1 MPGEDVSQA
10 KQQLKV
16 IIDEYLEASVVEQVL
31 AACDFADLAHSGITR
46 KSGEPYILHP
56 IAVSCILA
64 RMRLDPETLMA
75 ALLHD
80 VIEDTEFTKE
90 EITQKFN
97 KTVAELVD
105 GVTKLTHS
113 SDKQV
118 NKAASFRKI
127 LQATLQDPR
136 VIIIKLADRYH
147 NMTTLDALRP
157 DKRARIAQETFDIFV
172 PMARIVGM
180 NEMADNLEYL
190 CYQNL
195 DLDMFNQI
203 QSALLETRPKR
214 CEYQQVWEKNLS
226 HLLQQ
231 YLITGRIKKQ
241 DNNIGLIRNF
251 IKNRINLHDLTRSHS
266 FEIILNSIS
275 DCDRL
280 VDILKESFTVIVY
293 EDHIRRPLPGGNQSL
308 KMVLKGEQTFLSL
321 TIQTELMR
329 KAARF
334 GVVLGENAP
343 QACRSAIQA
352 SMKNLN
358 TLMDGECAK
367 TTFNDLLDYLH
378 QEKIWVYTP
387 HGQLHEL
394 PQGATVID
402 FAYAAS
408 LFLGNHAIGAKIDGE
423 SKPLSTPLHNSQVVE
438 IITDVLAT
446 PNPDWLS
453 FINTQKARRAIQNI
467 LREQDIDEQRMVGEQ
482 ALNRALRLFNLS
494 SRELSEEDWLNLL
507 QWRHVQSKNDLFEQ
521 IATGDLLPQLV
532 ANHLF
537 ALETSSKEI
546 QSSHRLIQGT
556 DGIDVK
562 YGRCCNPVLGDP
574 IQGHLSRRG
583 LIVHRARCHNLL
595 HEQHLHPENI
605 MLLQWNT
612 EDTED
617 VSFTA
622 YLSIDMNLND
632 EQISELIYQCRKAKT
647 GVEAVHAHDNK
658 TYVNIVVNNRLQIAE
673 IIRELRML
681 FGFPR
686 ILRLDAPLSVTETKQ
701 PA

>member
-1 MPGEDVSQA
+1 MPGPEVSQA
-10 KQQLKV
+10 KQQLNI
-16 IIDEYLEASVVEQVL
+16 IIDAYLKPSEIEQVL
-31 AACDFADLAHSGITR
+31 AACDYADLAHDGITR

-64 RMRLDPETLMA
+64 HMRMDAETLMA

-80 VIEDTEFTKE
+80 VIEDTDFSKDD
-90 EITQKFN
+90 IADKFGR
-97 KTVAELVD
+97 VVSELVD
-105 GVTKLTHS
+105 GVTKLSHS
-113 SDKQV
+113 SDKEY

-147 NMTTLDALRP
+147 NMTTLGALRP

-172 PMARIVGM
+172 PMARLVGM
-180 NEMADNLEYL
+180 NEMADNLEHL

-195 DLDMFNQI
+195 DLDMYNNVQK
-203 QSALLETRPKR
+203 SLLKTKPER
-214 CEYQQVWEKNLS
+214 CQYQTVWEQKLAD
-226 HLLQQ
+226 LLNTYAIQ
-231 YLITGRIKKQ
+231 GRIKKKN
-241 DNNIGLIRNF
+241 NNIELLRHF
-251 IKNRINLHDLTRSHS
+251 VKNEIDLQELTHSHA
-266 FEIILNSIS
+266 FEIILQSIA

-280 VDILKESFTVIVY
+280 VDALRENFQVLSY
-293 EDHIRRPLPGGNQSL
+293 QDHIRRPLPGGNQSL
-308 KMVLKGEQTFLSL
+308 MLRLKGEKTTLSL

-358 TLMDGECAK
+358 ILVDGECAK
-367 TTFNDLLDYLH
+367 TTFSDLLDYLH

-394 PQGATVID
+394 PQGATAVD
-402 FAYAAS
+402 FAYSAS
-408 LFLGNHAIGAKIDGE
+408 LFLGNHAVGAKINGE
-423 SKPLSTPLHNSQVVE
+423 IKPLSTPLQSGQVIEV
-438 IITDVLAT
+438 ITDVLAT

-453 FINTQKARRAIQNI
+453 FVNTQKARRSIQNI
-467 LREQDIDEQRMVGEQ
+467 LREQDVEEQRLVGQQ
-482 ALNRALRLFNLS
+482 ALNRALKLFNRS
-494 SRELSEEDWLNLL
+494 INDLSEDDWTDLL
-507 QWRHVQSKNDLFEQ
+507 QWRHIPNKDALFEQ
-521 IATGDLLPQLV
+521 IAVGDLLPQLV

-537 ALETSSKEI
+537 VQDQQHDEHELSD
-546 QSSHRLIQGT
+546 RLIQGT
-556 DGIDVK
+556 DGVDVK
-562 YGRCCNPVLGDP
+562 YAHCCNPVQGDP

-605 MLLQWNT
+605 MPLHWT
-612 EDTED
+612 SEDED
-617 VSFTA
+617 VNFSA
-622 YLSIDMNLND
+622 YLSIEMVLND
-632 EQISELIYQCRKAKT
+632 EQISELIYLCRKSKT
-647 GVEAVHAHDNK
+647 GVESVRTHEGK
-658 TYVNIVVNNRLQIAE
+658 TYVDIVVNNRRQIAQ
-673 IIRELRML
+673 IIRELRMQ

-686 ILRLDAPLSVTETKQ
+686 ISRLAMPVPLAEVSK
-701 PA
+701 AG

>member
-1 MPGEDVSQA
+1 MPGPEVSQA
-10 KQQLKV
+10 KQQLKM
-16 IIDEYLEASVVEQVL
+16 IIGAYLSESEADRVLEACSYAD
-31 AACDFADLAHSGITR
+31 AAHDGVTR

-64 RMRLDPETLMA
+64 HMRLDAETLMA

-80 VIEDTEFTKE
+80 VIEDTDFNKDD
-90 EITQKFN
+90 IAAKFG

-105 GVTKLTHS
+105 GVTKLSHS
-113 SDKQV
+113 SDKEY

-157 DKRARIAQETFDIFV
+157 DKRARIAKETFEIFV
-172 PMARIVGM
+172 PMARLVGM
-180 NEMADNLEYL
+180 NEMADNLEHL

-195 DLDMFNQI
+195 DLDMYNNVQD
-203 QSALLETRPKR
+203 ALLQTKPKR
-214 CEYQQVWEKNLS
+214 CEYQTKWENNLAA
-226 HLLQQ
+226 LLQEHR
-231 YLITGRIKKQ
+231 IAGRIKKKN
-241 DNNIGLIRNF
+241 NNIELLRHF
-251 IKNRINLHDLTRSHS
+251 VKNDIDLQELTHSHA
-266 FEIILNSIS
+266 FEIILQSIA

-280 VDILKESFTVIVY
+280 ADILRGSFQVLHY

-308 KMVLKGEQTFLSL
+308 MMRLKGEETTLSL

-352 SMKNLN
+352 SMQNLN
-358 TLMDGECAK
+358 VLAGGECAK
-367 TTFNDLLDYLH
+367 TTFNELLDYLH

-387 HGQLHEL
+387 HGHLHEL
-394 PQGATVID
+394 PQGATAVD
-402 FAYAAS
+402 FAYSAS
-408 LFLGNHAIGAKIDGE
+408 LFLGNHAVGAKINGE
-423 SKPLSTPLHNSQVVE
+423 TKPLSTPLQSGQVVE

-453 FINTQKARRAIQNI
+453 FINTQKARRALQNI
-467 LREQDIDEQRMVGEQ
+467 LRDQDIDEQRLVGQQ
-482 ALNRALRLFNLS
+482 ALNRALKLFNRSVKDLTAA
-494 SRELSEEDWLNLL
+494 DWKNLL
-507 QWRHVQSKNDLFEQ
+507 EWRHLDNPDRLYEQ
-521 IATGDLLPQLV
+521 IAVGDLLPQLV

-537 ALETSSKEI
+537 AQDAPQQPADSD
-546 QSSHRLIQGT
+546 RLIQGT
-556 DGIDVK
+556 EGIDVK
-562 YGRCCNPVLGDP
+562 YAHCCNPVLGDQ

-583 LIVHRARCHNLL
+583 LIVHRTRCRNLL

-605 MLLQWNT
+605 MPLQWNS
-612 EDTED
+612 EDID
-617 VSFTA
+617 DISFSA
-622 YLSIDMNLND
+622 YLSINIHMND
-632 EQISELIYQCRKAKT
+632 EQISELIYQCRKEKV
-647 GVEAVHAHDNK
+647 GVESVRAHEDK
-658 TYVNIVVNNRLQIAE
+658 TYVNIVVHDRKQIAE
-673 IIRELRML
+673 VIRNLRMH

-686 ILRLDAPLSVTETKQ
+686 VTRLAQPLNAAET
-701 PA
+701 PIAS